1 MTDKEKAKLESL
13 RQENA
18 IKNMYYTR
26 YFLIRY
32 VVTFF
37 FFINL
42 YWLLMLYLS
51 ASFSVMVIPITLIG
65 FSIYA
70 MWEQSRM
77 YTKTQKKAKVTSLLF
92 KVQIL
97 TNGLLSILILLGKG
111 NYLFPFFS
119 ETTNTQLF
127 LIAMLLLGILL
138 ALWMLS
144 KLHRIDKKADKQYRR
159 IENYLATVKS

>member
-51 ASFSVMVIPITLIG
+51 ASFSVMVLPIILIG

-70 MWEQSRM
+70 MWEQARM

-97 TNGLLSILILLGKG
+97 ANVTLSLLITFGWASH
-111 NYLFPFFS
+111 LFPFFS
-119 ETTNTQLF
+119 DKLNTQLF
-127 LIAMLLLGILL
+127 LIAMLLLGVLL
-138 ALWMLS
+138 AACMLT
-144 KLHRIDKKADKQYRR
+144 KLHRIDKKTDKQYRR
-159 IENYLATVKS
+159 IENYLATVKL

>member
-1 MTDKEKAKLESL
+1 MTDKEKVNLESL

-51 ASFSVMVIPITLIG
+51 ASFNVMVLPIILIG

-70 MWEQSRM
+70 MWEQARM
-77 YTKTQKKAKVTSLLF
+77 YTKTQKKAKATSLLF
-92 KVQIL
+92 KIQIFVNATL
-97 TNGLLSILILLGKG
+97 SLLIIFGWA
-111 NYLFPFFS
+111 NYLLPFFS
-119 ETTNTQLF
+119 DMLTIQLF
-127 LIAMLLLGILL
+127 LIAMLLLGALL
-138 ALWMLS
+138 ATWMLI
-144 KLHRIDKKADKQYRR
+144 KLHRIDKKTDKQYRR
-159 IENYLATVKS
+159 IEKYLATVKL

>member
-1 MTDKEKAKLESL
+1 MTDKEKAKLEAL

-51 ASFSVMVIPITLIG
+51 STFTTMVFPITLIG

-70 MWEQSRM
+70 MWEQARM
-77 YTKTQKKAKVTSLLF
+77 YSKTQKKAKATSLLF

-97 TNGLLSILILLGKG
+97 ANGVLSALFLIGKG
-111 NYLFPFFS
+111 NHLFPFFS
-119 ETTNTQLF
+119 ETLNTQLF
-127 LIAMLLLGILL
+127 LIAILLLGSIL
-138 ALWMLS
+138 AIWMLS
-144 KLHRIDKKADKQYRR
+144 KLHRIDKKTDKQYRR